1 LADFRCNRPQHPTD
15 YPYAIPLPAA
25 GIIPPMPPKANNPI
39 RYAGIID
46 CWLSQ
51 IGVTRGYFMV
61 TG

>member
-1 LADFRCNRPQHPTD
+1 
-15 YPYAIPLPAA
+15 
-25 GIIPPMPPKANNPI
+25 MPPKANNPI